1 MTKIDLDDFD
11 KFAGLRDALSTI
23 AKDRG
28 EWAGIPMPLAGQNLT
43 VEPTYPNA
51 QALMAMC
58 REDEEPSAGDPNFH
72 LRNSFYSNRHHC
84 EIAVYDEGQGAKH
97 LKLRSTNRAFGFLL
111 NTLDSSR
118 AWGIKQEAEAMC
130 TLAELLPHHHF
141 KQYMLTGMW
150 LETSQRSGI
159 TYLFGKLRPTL
170 AISKKFERPKI
181 LAALCL
187 HPIAYYEQTWAGAMC
202 PTDDILAHLMLMRGD
217 EKMFWRRANQ
227 HPAWHMEAGL

>member
-11 KFAGLRDALSTI
+11 KFAGLRDALATI

-43 VEPTYPNA
+43 VEPTYPN
-51 QALMAMC
+51 
-58 REDEEPSAGDPNFH
+58 G
-72 LRNSFYSNRHHC
+72 HHC

-150 LETSQRSGI
+150 LESSQRSGI